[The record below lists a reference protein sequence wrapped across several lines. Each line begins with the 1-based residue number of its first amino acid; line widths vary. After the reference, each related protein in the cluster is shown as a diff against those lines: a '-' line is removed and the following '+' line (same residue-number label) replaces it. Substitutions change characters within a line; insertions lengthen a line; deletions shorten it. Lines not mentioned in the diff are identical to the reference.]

1 MSRLLFVGPA
11 NSTAEPPV
19 EFALLNHVVKVTQG
33 TEGALTDSEDS
44 DLVVLDARVDL
55 GWAKTASQTF
65 NSAKLGIPMLLL
77 LTVSGLPVL
86 SADWGARDFILEG
99 APPAELEA
107 RIRLAQF
114 SPDQGSTISG
124 GPIEIDEAG
133 YSATLDGHAIDLTY
147 TEFELLKYLVLNPG
161 RVLTRETL
169 LSEVWGYDYFGG
181 TRTVDV
187 HIRRLRAKLGN
198 HDSCIS
204 TVRNV
209 GYRFSPR

>member
-1 MSRLLFVGPA
+1 MSRLLFVAPV
-11 NSTAEPPV
+11 NSNPEPPV
-19 EFALLNHVVKVTQG
+19 EFALLSHIIKVAHG
-33 TEGALTDSEDS
+33 TDGALTESEDT
-44 DLVVLDARVDL
+44 DLVVLDARSDL

-65 NSAKLGIPMLLL
+65 NTADLGIPMLLL
-77 LTVSGLPVL
+77 LTPAGLPVL

-99 APPAELEA
+99 AAPAEIEA
-107 RIRLAQF
+107 RIRLAQYT
-114 SPDQGSTISG
+114 PDQSSTIAG

-133 YSATLDGHAIDLTY
+133 YSATLDGSPIDLTY

-187 HIRRLRAKLGN
+187 HIRRLRAKLGS